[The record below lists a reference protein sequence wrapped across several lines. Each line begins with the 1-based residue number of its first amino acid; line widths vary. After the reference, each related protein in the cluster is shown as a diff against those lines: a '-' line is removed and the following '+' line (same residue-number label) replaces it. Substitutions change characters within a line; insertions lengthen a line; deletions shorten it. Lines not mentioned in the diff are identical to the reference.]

1 MGIRRTSNHMIKNK
15 YLCILLIAGLALTAC
30 SSDDAVVEQKTLEP
44 GKTYYLTVDATK
56 GSDATTRALTL
67 SGSTLTPTWA
77 TSEHVYV
84 KGSTWATG
92 SLSPDANAATAR
104 LNGVITGITGVL
116 PQDLTLQFPR
126 QAWSYTGQVGT
137 IADIAAKYD
146 YATATAHITAI
157 NGSNISASSAVT
169 FTNQQAIVKFT
180 LQDNNNGNA
189 AINAT
194 SLCISANGLKTTD
207 TETGDITITPAS
219 ATSEIF
225 AALRD
230 ISSTNV
236 TLTAVAGGKTYV
248 YNKSGASFTNGKYYE
263 ITVKMHEATEGTD
276 LANVT
281 TDYIGWVVGQNG
293 KVYSTAAKAS
303 AASTTAVAMVAY
315 VGTASN
321 YTHGLAIALADESTD
336 MNQSS
341 AITAASTTKNTNTAV
356 ANATWRLPTLVD
368 WQYILIGCGNGAT
381 YSSTPG
387 TVGIGTLNAKLA
399 SVGNILQNTYYW
411 SSIDT
416 YSPYFSG
423 NNVNLAFTGDAQLSH
438 NVRAC
443 LAF

>member
-1 MGIRRTSNHMIKNK
+1 MIKNK
-15 YLCILLIAGLALTAC
+15 YLSILLIIGLALTAC
-30 SSDDAVVEQKTLEP
+30 SSDDNVVEQKTLEP

-56 GSDATTRALTL
+56 GSDGTTRALNL

-77 TSEHVYV
+77 TTEHVYV

-104 LNGVITGITGVL
+104 LNGAITGITGDL
-116 PQDLTLQFPR
+116 PQDLTLQFP
-126 QAWSYTGQVGT
+126 QQTWSYTGQVGT

-157 NGSNISASSAVT
+157 DGSNITASSAVT

-180 LQDNNNGNA
+180 LQDKNNGNA

-194 SLCISANGLKTTD
+194 SLRISANGLKTTD

-219 ATSEIF
+219 ASEIF
-225 AALRD
+225 AALSG

-248 YNKSGASFTNGKYYE
+248 YNKSGVSFDNGKYYE

-281 TDYIGWVVGQNG
+281 TDYIGWVVGQDG
-293 KVYSTAAKAS
+293 KVYSTVSKAS

-315 VGTASN
+315 VSGTGN
-321 YTHGLAIALADESTD
+321 GLAIALTD
-336 MNQSS
+336 DGSQTFE
-341 AITAASTTKNTNTAV
+341 TAKTTVSNKTQVDNKS
-356 ANATWRLPTLVD
+356 WRLPLQAD
-368 WQYILIGCGNGAT
+368 WNNMFTGCGGYGA
-381 YSSTPG
+381 
-387 TVGIGTLNAKLA
+387 LNAKLA
-399 SVGNILQNTYYW
+399 TVGGLQLNGNYW
-411 SSIDT
+411 APESLYTSYTVTISSGG
-416 YSPYFSG
+416 YSYASAIEG
-423 NNVNLAFTGDAQLSH
+423 MSSTI
-438 NVRAC
+438 RAC

>member
-1 MGIRRTSNHMIKNK
+1 MTKKINFS
-15 YLCILLIAGLALTAC
+15 ILLVVGLALTAC
-30 SSDDAVVEQKTLEP
+30 SSDDNVVEQKTLEP

-77 TSEHVYV
+77 TSEQIYV
-84 KGSTWATG
+84 KQESTWLTG
-92 SLSPDANAATAR
+92 SLSPDANAATAS
-104 LNGVITGITGVL
+104 LNGAITGITGDL

-126 QAWSYTGQVGT
+126 QTWSYTGQVGT

-157 NGSNISASSAVT
+157 DGSNITASSAVT
-169 FTNQQAIVKFT
+169 FDNQQAIVKFT
-180 LQDNNNGNA
+180 LQDKNNGNA

-194 SLCISANGLKTTD
+194 SLRISANGLKTSD

-225 AALRD
+225 AALSG

-236 TLTAVAGGKTYV
+236 TLTAVAGDKTYV

-263 ITVKMHEATEGTD
+263 ITVKMHDATEGTE

-281 TDYIGWVVGQNG
+281 TDHIGWVVGQNG
-293 KVYSTAAKAS
+293 KVYSTVAKAS

-321 YTHGLAIALADESTD
+321 CTHGIAIALADENTD

-356 ANATWRLPTLVD
+356 TNGTWRLPTLVD
-368 WQYILIGCGNGAT
+368 WQYMLIGCGNGAT

-399 SVGNILQNTYYW
+399 SVGTALTSGCYW
-411 SSIDT
+411 SSIN
-416 YSPYFSG
+416 PYCPYISSTTVDLSRTDGNSG
-423 NNVNLAFTGDAQLSH
+423 MTLCH
-438 NVRAC
+438 VRAC

>member
-1 MGIRRTSNHMIKNK
+1 MIKNK

-56 GSDATTRALTL
+56 GSDGTTRALNL

-77 TSEHVYV
+77 TSEQIYV
-84 KGSTWATG
+84 KQGSTWLDG
-92 SLSPDANAATAR
+92 SLSPNANAATAW
-104 LNGVITGITGVL
+104 LNGAITGVSGDL

-126 QAWSYTGQVGT
+126 QTWSYTGQVGT
-137 IADIAAKYD
+137 IDDIAANYD
-146 YATATAHITAI
+146 YATATAHVTEI

-169 FTNQQAIVKFT
+169 FDNQQAIVKFT
-180 LQDNNNGNA
+180 LQDKNNGNA
-189 AINAT
+189 PIDAT
-194 SLCISANGLKTTD
+194 SLCISANGLKTSD

-225 AALRD
+225 AALSG

-236 TLTAVAGGKTYV
+236 TLTAVVDNKTYNKTYV
-248 YNKSGASFTNGKYYE
+248 YNKSGVSFDNGKYYE

-293 KVYSTAAKAS
+293 KVYSTVSKAV

-315 VGTASN
+315 VSGTGN
-321 YTHGLAIALADESTD
+321 GLAIALTD
-336 MNQSS
+336 DGSQTFE
-341 AITAASTTKNTNTAV
+341 TAKTTVSNKTQVDNKS
-356 ANATWRLPTLVD
+356 WRLPLQTD
-368 WQYILIGCGNGAT
+368 WNNMFTGCGGYGA
-381 YSSTPG
+381 
-387 TVGIGTLNAKLA
+387 LNAKLA
-399 SVGNILQNTYYW
+399 TVGGSQLNGNYW
-411 SSIDT
+411 APESLYSAYTMTISSEGYSYAFAIDGISST
-416 YSPYFSG
+416 
-423 NNVNLAFTGDAQLSH
+423 
-438 NVRAC
+438 VRAC

>member
-1 MGIRRTSNHMIKNK
+1 MTKKINF
-15 YLCILLIAGLALTAC
+15 CILLVVGLALAAC
-30 SSDDAVVEQKTLEP
+30 SSDDNVVEQKTLEP

-77 TSEHVYV
+77 TTEHVYV

-104 LNGVITGITGVL
+104 LNGAITGITGEL
-116 PQDLTLQFPR
+116 PQDLTLQFP
-126 QAWSYTGQVGT
+126 QQTWSYTGQVGT

-157 NGSNISASSAVT
+157 DGTNITASSAVT

-180 LQDNNNGNA
+180 LQDKNNGNA

-194 SLCISANGLKTTD
+194 SLRISANGLKTSD

-225 AALRD
+225 AALSG

-248 YNKSGASFTNGKYYE
+248 YNKSGVSFDNGRYYE

-293 KVYSTAAKAS
+293 KVYSTVAKAT
-303 AASTTAVAMVAY
+303 AATAAVAMVAY

-321 YTHGLAIALADESTD
+321 CTHGLAIALADESD

-341 AITAASTTKNTNTAV
+341 AITAVEAKTAV
-356 ANATWRLPTLVD
+356 TNGTWRLPTLVD
-368 WQYILIGCGNGAT
+368 WQYLLIGCGNGAT

-387 TVGIGTLNAKLA
+387 TVGIGSLNAKLA
-399 SVGNILQNTYYW
+399 SVGTALTSGCYW
-411 SSIDT
+411 SSIA
-416 YSPYFSG
+416 YYCPYISSTT
-423 NNVNLAFTGDAQLSH
+423 VDLSRTDIYYGVTSYH
-438 NVRAC
+438 VRAC

>member
-1 MGIRRTSNHMIKNK
+1 MIKNK
-15 YLCILLIAGLALTAC
+15 YLSILLIAGLALTAC
-30 SSDDAVVEQKTLEP
+30 SSDDNAVEQKTLEP

-56 GSDATTRALTL
+56 GSDGTTRALNL
-67 SGSTLTPTWA
+67 SGSKLTPTWA
-77 TSEHVYV
+77 TTEQIYV
-84 KGSTWATG
+84 KQESTWLTG
-92 SLSPDANAATAR
+92 SLSPNTNAATAW
-104 LNGVITGITGVL
+104 LNGAITGVSGDL

-126 QAWSYTGQVGT
+126 QTWSYTGQKGT

-157 NGSNISASSAVT
+157 NGSDITASSAVT

-180 LQDNNNGNA
+180 LKDKNNDDA
-189 AINAT
+189 AISAT
-194 SLCISANGLKTTD
+194 SLRISANGLKTSD

-225 AALRD
+225 AALSG

-248 YNKSGASFTNGKYYE
+248 YNKSGVSFDNGGYYE
-263 ITVKMHEATEGTD
+263 ITVKMHEATEGTE

-293 KVYSTAAKAS
+293 KVYSAADKATAAG
-303 AASTTAVAMVAY
+303 TTAVAMVAY
-315 VGTASN
+315 VGSASN
-321 YTHGLAIALADESTD
+321 CTHGLAVALADESGT
-336 MNQSS
+336 MNQSA
-341 AITAASTTKNTNTAV
+341 AITAASTTKNTNTPITTG
-356 ANATWRLPTLVD
+356 TWRLPTIQD
-368 WQYILIGCGNGAT
+368 WQYILIGCGNGAS

-423 NNVNLAFTGDAQLSH
+423 TNVNLAFTGDAQLLY

>member
-1 MGIRRTSNHMIKNK
+1 MTKKINF
-15 YLCILLIAGLALTAC
+15 CILLVVGLALAAC
-30 SSDDAVVEQKTLEP
+30 SSDDTVVEQKTLEP

-77 TSEHVYV
+77 TSEQIYV
-84 KGSTWATG
+84 KQESTWLTG
-92 SLSPDANAATAR
+92 SLSPDANAATAS
-104 LNGVITGITGVL
+104 LNGAISGVTGGL
-116 PQDLTLQFPR
+116 PQNLTLQFP
-126 QAWSYTGQVGT
+126 QQTWSYTGQVGT

-157 NGSNISASSAVT
+157 DGTNITASSAVT

-180 LQDNNNGNA
+180 LQDKNNGNA

-194 SLCISANGLKTTD
+194 SLRISANGLKTSD
-207 TETGDITITPAS
+207 TETGDITITPAP

-225 AALRD
+225 AALSG

-263 ITVKMHEATEGTD
+263 ITVKMHDATEGTE

-281 TDYIGWVVGQNG
+281 TDYIGWVVGQDG
-293 KVYSTAAKAS
+293 KVYSTAAKAT

-315 VGTASN
+315 VSGTGS
-321 YTHGLAIALADESTD
+321 GLAIALTDDGSQIFDTAKATVSGKTKVDNKSWSLPLQADWNNMFT
-336 MNQSS
+336 
-341 AITAASTTKNTNTAV
+341 
-356 ANATWRLPTLVD
+356 
-368 WQYILIGCGNGAT
+368 GCGGYGA
-381 YSSTPG
+381 
-387 TVGIGTLNAKLA
+387 LNAKL
-399 SVGNILQNTYYW
+399 STVGGSQLNGNYW
-411 SSIDT
+411 APESLYSAYTMTISSGGYSYAFAIDGISST
-416 YSPYFSG
+416 I
-423 NNVNLAFTGDAQLSH
+423 
-438 NVRAC
+438 RAC

>member
-1 MGIRRTSNHMIKNK
+1 MIKNK
-15 YLCILLIAGLALTAC
+15 YLSILLIIGLALTAC
-30 SSDDAVVEQKTLEP
+30 SSDDNVVEQKTLEP
-44 GKTYYLTVDATK
+44 GKTYYLIVDATK

-77 TSEHVYV
+77 TTEHVYV
-84 KGSTWATG
+84 KGSTWAGG
-92 SLSPDANAATAR
+92 SLSPDANAATAW
-104 LNGVITGITGVL
+104 LNGAITGITGDL

-126 QAWSYTGQVGT
+126 KEWSYTGQVGT

-157 NGSNISASSAVT
+157 DGSNITASSAVT
-169 FTNQQAIVKFT
+169 FANQQAIVKFT
-180 LQDNNNGNA
+180 LQDKNNGNA

-194 SLCISANGLKTTD
+194 SLRISANGLKTSD

-225 AALRD
+225 AALSG

-236 TLTAVAGGKTYV
+236 TLTAVADDKTYV
-248 YNKSGASFTNGKYYE
+248 YNKSGVSFDNGKYYE

-281 TDYIGWVVGQNG
+281 TDHIGWIVGQNG
-293 KVYSTAAKAS
+293 KVYSAADKAT

-321 YTHGLAIALADESTD
+321 CTHGLAVALADESTD

-356 ANATWRLPTLVD
+356 TNGTWRLPTIQD

-387 TVGIGTLNAKLA
+387 TVGIGSLNAKLA
-399 SVGNILQNTYYW
+399 SVGTALTSGCYW
-411 SSIDT
+411 SSIA
-416 YSPYFSG
+416 YYCPYISSTT
-423 NNVNLAFTGDAQLSH
+423 VDLSRTDIYDGATSYH
-438 NVRAC
+438 VRAC

>member
-1 MGIRRTSNHMIKNK
+1 MPVQVCVPT
-15 YLCILLIAGLALTAC
+15 TA
-30 SSDDAVVEQKTLEP
+30 
-44 GKTYYLTVDATK
+44 
-56 GSDATTRALTL
+56 
-67 SGSTLTPTWA
+67 
-77 TSEHVYV
+77 
-84 KGSTWATG
+84 
-92 SLSPDANAATAR
+92 
-104 LNGVITGITGVL
+104 
-116 PQDLTLQFPR
+116 
-126 QAWSYTGQVGT
+126 
-137 IADIAAKYD
+137 
-146 YATATAHITAI
+146 
-157 NGSNISASSAVT
+157 
-169 FTNQQAIVKFT
+169 AIVKFT
-180 LQDNNNGNA
+180 LQDKNNGNA

-194 SLCISANGLKTTD
+194 SLCISANGLKTSD

-263 ITVKMHEATEGTD
+263 ITVKMHEVAEGAA
-276 LANVT
+276 LADVT
-281 TDYIGWVVGQNG
+281 TDQIGWVVGQDG
-293 KVYSTAAKAS
+293 KVYSTVSKAS

-315 VGTASN
+315 VGNAFN
-321 YTHGLAIALADESTD
+321 CAHGLAIALADESET
-336 MNQSS
+336 MNQSA
-341 AITAASTTKNTNTAV
+341 AITAASTTKNTNTPITTG
-356 ANATWRLPTLVD
+356 TWRLPTIQD

-381 YSSTPG
+381 SSDLG

-423 NNVNLAFTGDAQLSH
+423 TNVNLAFTGDAQLLH

>member
-1 MGIRRTSNHMIKNK
+1 MTKKIYFS
-15 YLCILLIAGLALTAC
+15 ILMVAGLALTAC
-30 SSDDAVVEQKTLEP
+30 SSDDNVSEQKTLEP

-77 TSEHVYV
+77 TSEQIYV
-84 KGSTWATG
+84 KQESTWLTG
-92 SLSPDANAATAR
+92 SLSPNTNAATAL
-104 LNGVITGITGVL
+104 LNGAITGVSGNL

-126 QAWSYTGQVGT
+126 QEWSYTGQVGT

-157 NGSNISASSAVT
+157 DGSNISASSSVT
-169 FTNQQAIVKFT
+169 FANQQAIVKFT
-180 LQDNNNGNA
+180 LQDKNNSNA

-194 SLCISANGLKTTD
+194 SLRISANGLKTSD

-225 AALRD
+225 AALSG

-248 YNKSGASFTNGKYYE
+248 YNKSGVSFDNGGYYE

-293 KVYSTAAKAS
+293 KVYSAADKATAAG
-303 AASTTAVAMVAY
+303 TTAVAMVAY
-315 VGTASN
+315 VGSASN
-321 YTHGLAIALADESTD
+321 CTHGLAVALADESD

-341 AITAASTTKNTNTAV
+341 AITAVEAKTAV
-356 ANATWRLPTLVD
+356 TNGTWRLPTLVD
-368 WQYILIGCGNGAT
+368 WQYLLIGCGNGAT

-387 TVGIGTLNAKLA
+387 TVGIGSLNAKLA
-399 SVGNILQNTYYW
+399 SVGTALTSGCYW
-411 SSIDT
+411 SSIA
-416 YSPYFSG
+416 YYCPYISSTT
-423 NNVNLAFTGDAQLSH
+423 VDLSRTDIYGGVTSYH
-438 NVRAC
+438 VRAC